1 MVGSKPYEVVGIA
14 RYQDVQRGGDA
25 HRPFL
30 FRPEFGYNRLLVR
43 LRGEPEGL
51 LPALVREIVR
61 VDPNVVISEQLPL
74 SRKLQNRYSP
84 VTLAMVVLTFAGGLT
99 LLLTAIGLYGALAVA
114 VGQQTREI
122 GIRMA
127 LGARPIGILSLIL
140 REGMAVTI
148 FGIVAGVCAASV
160 LTDLLSAYVFGVQ
173 KNDPLTFAAAMLL
186 LVCVAI
192 GACSLPASRAA
203 QIDPIMALRQE

>member
-1 MVGSKPYEVVGIA
+1 M
-14 RYQDVQRGGDA
+14 
-25 HRPFL
+25 
-30 FRPEFGYNRLLVR
+30 
-43 LRGEPEGL
+43 
-51 LPALVREIVR
+51 VREIVR
-61 VDPNVVISEQLPL
+61 VDPSVTISEQLPL
-74 SRKLQNRYSP
+74 SRKLQNRYAP

-114 VGQQTREI
+114 VGQRTREI

-148 FGIVAGVCAASV
+148 FGIVAGACAASV
-160 LTDLLSAYVFGVQ
+160 LTDLLSAYLFGVH
-173 KNDPLTFAAAMLL
+173 KNDPLTFASAMLL
-186 LVCVAI
+186 LICVAI